1 MCIERTNPLGE
12 KTAHRLHSDC
22 TPPRQQR
29 WDNIAPIQRVILEPL
44 MRVCAVSLQC
54 IVLALLFIDDILYND
69 LPVSNREDHDSFAP
83 VVLVVLMPKTVYM
96 VEERRVRW
104 GVRVWLYR
112 VTLSCSWL
120 VSPTENILH
129 TSHAIY
135 IGHDPYAGFPKVRGV
150 TPKSLLT
157 TGS

>member
-1 MCIERTNPLGE
+1 
-12 KTAHRLHSDC
+12 
-22 TPPRQQR
+22 
-29 WDNIAPIQRVILEPL
+29 

-112 VTLSCSWL
+112 VTLSCS
-120 VSPTENILH
+120 
-129 TSHAIY
+129 
-135 IGHDPYAGFPKVRGV
+135 
-150 TPKSLLT
+150 
-157 TGS
+157 